1 MIGKTVEKIGFEG
14 TLLIGT
20 GIVYAM
26 VGIHDLDLLGN
37 ILSGLWR
44 LILRI
49 APVLLLVFVV
59 MFFFNRFFEND
70 RVIGLFGKGSGFQGW
85 VIAIVGGILSSG
97 PIYMWYPLLSDLKEK
112 GMENSLVAAF
122 LYNRAV
128 KIPLLPMMIYYF
140 GWPFTL
146 VLSFLMVLFSIA
158 NGILVQR
165 LVREG
170 TKA

>member
-1 MIGKTVEKIGFEG
+1 MIRKAVEKTGFEG
-14 TLLIGT
+14 TLLMAVGT
-20 GIVYAM
+20 GYVM
-26 VGIHDLDLLGN
+26 VGVYDLILLREVLYG
-37 ILSGLWR
+37 LSR
-44 LILRI
+44 LIVRI
-49 APVLLLVFVV
+49 APVLLLVFGV
-59 MFFFNRFFEND
+59 MFFLNRFFEPN
-70 RVIGLFGKGSGFQGW
+70 RIVGFFEKGPALKGW
-85 VIAIVGGILSSG
+85 VVAIVGGILSSG

-146 VLSFLMVLFSIA
+146 VLSFLMVLFSIV
-158 NGILVQR
+158 NGIIVQR
-165 LVREG
+165 LVCEG